1 MDTNEPGREPTEPTD
16 AELELVLDLYRA
28 AKRLAG
34 NKTLADVQAVI
45 DATNEVPWSAMKR
58 LSGARPMPDTP
69 APDEVGQL
77 RAEVLRVTHAYEQ
90 VCMGI
95 QKLRDAADL
104 STARVAELEAE
115 VEAVKADKISVW
127 AALLATGKVIEEEL
141 MRLAGPEPSAEMVG
155 GPTHTTPGKEPTSE

>member
-69 APDEVGQL
+69 APDEVAHKGSCVMVH
-77 RAEVLRVTHAYEQ
+77 RALYTQICEER
-90 VCMGI
+90 
-95 QKLRDAADL
+95 AA
-104 STARVAELEAE
+104 SKARVAELEAE
-115 VEAVKADKISVW
+115 LAVVKADKISVW